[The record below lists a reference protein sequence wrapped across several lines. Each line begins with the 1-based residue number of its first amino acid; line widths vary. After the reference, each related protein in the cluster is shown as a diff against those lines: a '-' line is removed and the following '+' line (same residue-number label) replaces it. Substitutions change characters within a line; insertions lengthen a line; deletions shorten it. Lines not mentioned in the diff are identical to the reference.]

1 MLRGCGGAGMPGAG
15 ATELSP
21 SLQDN
26 SIKYTNRAT
35 ILPRYQH
42 QSVVEYFRYDI
53 SAKTSDGATN
63 CTFNQEKERFKR
75 VLGVHEQSSNHS
87 LTSLDN

>member
-21 SLQDN
+21 AYKTFHPLWLN
-26 SIKYTNRAT
+26 FEKFN
-35 ILPRYQH
+35 
-42 QSVVEYFRYDI
+42 DI
-53 SAKTSDGATN
+53 SAKTSDGATI
-63 CTFNQEKERFKR
+63 NQEKERFKR